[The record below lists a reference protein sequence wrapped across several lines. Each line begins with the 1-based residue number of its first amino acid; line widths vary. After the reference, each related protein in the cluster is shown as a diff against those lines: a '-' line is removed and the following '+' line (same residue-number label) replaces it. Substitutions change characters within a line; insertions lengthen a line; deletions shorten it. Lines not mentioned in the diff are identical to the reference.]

1 MVEAGRTRQFLPR
14 RRHQSGVALVLVLL
28 VLAAL
33 TMSAVGLTVS
43 VQGGLKGAGRDYL
56 WVACLDIADAQN
68 SAMLG
73 QLRSTAQSFSA
84 QGRFFPETAQSLGAG
99 TVTLGKL
106 PFTWSATA
114 RGRDASLAKSLSEQQ
129 IDLTSSCTAPDSTV
143 HVDVRTTGHLGRGTL
158 WPDAVCGCSSVT
170 FQGNAGTDSY
180 HSPSGPYEKQTPG
193 DDGNIAS
200 DGSITLKGRAE
211 IRGSVAAYTSIA
223 ATATTKVT
231 GGSVSGGSNAIGGGQ
246 SNVSPRPTPCH
257 DTCGMYDVE
266 AAVASASKVNDDGE
280 LGDCRPYVTGT
291 ALALKGTS
299 SCTLPPGTY
308 YFTDLSLKGNASL
321 SVSGPT
327 TIYVHGGAVDLG
339 GHGTVNGSEH
349 ATWLRIITDTKDVV
363 TYLGSSAFSGF
374 LYAPNTTITYAG
386 TSDVYG
392 ALVGDNVIFKG
403 SSMVHYDTAATSFGY
418 IPSGNFAL
426 SAWSAG

>member
-1 MVEAGRTRQFLPR
+1 MPMQ
-14 RRHQSGVALVLVLL
+14 RHQSGVALVLVLL

-43 VQGGLKGAGRDYL
+43 VQRGLQGAGRDYL
-56 WVACLDIADAQN
+56 WVACLNIADAQN

-73 QLRSTAQSFSA
+73 QLTSTAQSYSS
-84 QGRFFPETAQSLGAG
+84 QGRFFPETAQALGAG

-106 PFTWSATA
+106 PFTWAATA
-114 RGRDASLAKSLSEQQ
+114 KGRDASLAKSLSEQQ

-193 DDGNIAS
+193 DDGNVAS
-200 DGSITLKGRAE
+200 DGSITLKGHAD
-211 IRGSVAAYTSIA
+211 IQGSVAAYGSIA
-223 ATATTKVT
+223 AGAATKVR
-231 GGSVSGGSNAIGGGQ
+231 GGSTAGGSNAIAGGK
-246 SNVSPRPTPCH
+246 SNASPRPAPCQ

-266 AAVASASKVNDDGE
+266 GAVASASKVNDDAE
-280 LGDCRPYVTGT
+280 LGDCRTYVTGT
-291 ALALKGTS
+291 VLAMKGTS

-349 ATWLRIITDTKDVV
+349 ASWLRIITDTTDVV

-392 ALVGDNVIFKG
+392 ALVGRDVVFKG
-403 SSMVHYDTAATSFGY
+403 NAMIHYDTAATSFGY
-418 IPSGNFAL
+418 IPSGSFEL
-426 SAWSAG
+426 GAWSAG